1 MTHVLRAAC
10 FSLGILA
17 SVEAALAQPIREGWT
32 EYQNERFG
40 LRLLYPADVFR
51 LERTSE
57 AGDGQVFTS
66 DDGSAKLLVG
76 ALPNEAQQSPAQ
88 YQAYVANHSYSGF
101 QVQYRPLGQSWF
113 VLSGEGDGKTFYEK
127 VMFSC
132 DGRLINSFALL
143 YPNAQRSHYD
153 SIVERMEKSFR
164 PGAKCEGLESE
175 RAEHSRHLGPQVQKQ
190 RQYPRSALADR
201 IARQRGYDVIVVLRR
216 SSPPYDRRVVRGYVS
231 R

>member
-1 MTHVLRAAC
+1 MIHLLRAAC
-10 FSLGILA
+10 FSICMMGSLG
-17 SVEAALAQPIREGWT
+17 AALGQPLSAGWS

-40 LRLLYPADVFR
+40 LRLLYPVDVFK
-51 LERTSE
+51 LEKTSE

-66 DDGSAKLLVG
+66 GDGSAKLLVG
-76 ALPNEAQQSPAQ
+76 ALPNEARQSPAQ
-88 YQAYVANHSYSGF
+88 YQAYVASHSYSGY

-113 VLSGEGDGKTFYEK
+113 VLSGEGDGQTFYEK

-143 YPNAQRSHYD
+143 YPNAQRNTYD
-153 SIVERMEKSFR
+153 PIVERIEKSFR
-164 PGAKCEGLESE
+164 PGAKCDGLKPD
-175 RAEHSRHLGPQVQKQ
+175 RAEQFTQSQPQAQKQ

-216 SSPPYDRRVVRGYVS
+216 SSPPYDRRVVRGYVA